1 MQSSNGVT
9 SSNRAIVEL
18 TLGGLM
24 LSLSALAVA
33 FAHIGAGGAGFYR
46 MLIASVLFYLLL
58 RVRRQPARLAHPRA
72 RRYTALAGVFLAIDL
87 ILWHHSIY
95 IVGPGI
101 GSILTNCQVFF
112 MTLLGLCLLK
122 EKPSLYFVA
131 SISLAFVGLYLLLLP
146 EMGSALG
153 IQGVVYG
160 VLSGLAYAVCVYYLK
175 VTTQLPQGGGDKI
188 AQMLHLSLWAAGV
201 MLGYALLRGE
211 PGHRRPADLLH
222 AGDLWRAGA
231 VRRLV
236 AGQPLDWCHQPR
248 AGRADPAAGAGD
260 HLLHRRGVSGQGQF
274 GHADHRGAGDGA
286 GGVHWLDKAA
296 EQGPGAERAGL
307 TRRSRSCCLSTC
319 RGGA

>member
-9 SSNRAIVEL
+9 LSSNRAIVEL

-146 EMGSALG
+146 EMGSARG

-211 PGHRRPADLLH
+211 SLAIADQQTFYMLVIYGVLVQFVGWLLVNRSIGAISLGL
-222 AGDLWRAGA
+222 AGLILLLEPVITYFID
-231 VRRLV
+231 V
-236 AGQPLDWCHQPR
+236 A
-248 AGRADPAAGAGD
+248 
-260 HLLHRRGVSGQGQF
+260 F
-274 GHADHRGAGDGA
+274 
-286 GGVHWLDKAA
+286 LDKASSA
-296 EQGPGAERAGL
+296 MQITGALVTVLAVYIG
-307 TRRSRSCCLSTC
+307 SIKPPSKAPALSEP
-319 RGGA
+319 A

>member
-9 SSNRAIVEL
+9 LSSNRAIVEL

-146 EMGSALG
+146 EMDSALG

-188 AQMLHLSLWAAGV
+188 AQMLYLSLWAAGV

-211 PGHRRPADLLH
+211 SLAIADQQTFYMLVIYGVLVQFVGWLLVNRSIGAISLGL
-222 AGDLWRAGA
+222 AGLILLLEPVITYFID
-231 VRRLV
+231 V
-236 AGQPLDWCHQPR
+236 A
-248 AGRADPAAGAGD
+248 
-260 HLLHRRGVSGQGQF
+260 F
-274 GHADHRGAGDGA
+274 
-286 GGVHWLDKAA
+286 LDKASSA
-296 EQGPGAERAGL
+296 MQITGALVTVLAVYIG
-307 TRRSRSCCLSTC
+307 SIKPPSKAPALSEP
-319 RGGA
+319 A

>member
-9 SSNRAIVEL
+9 LSSNRAIVEL

-131 SISLAFVGLYLLLLP
+131 SISLAFVGLNLLLLP

-211 PGHRRPADLLH
+211 SLAIADQQTFYMLVIYGVLVQFVGWLLVNRSIGAISLGL
-222 AGDLWRAGA
+222 AGLILLLEPVITYFID
-231 VRRLV
+231 V
-236 AGQPLDWCHQPR
+236 A
-248 AGRADPAAGAGD
+248 
-260 HLLHRRGVSGQGQF
+260 F
-274 GHADHRGAGDGA
+274 
-286 GGVHWLDKAA
+286 LDKASSA
-296 EQGPGAERAGL
+296 MQITGALVTVLAVYIG
-307 TRRSRSCCLSTC
+307 SIKPPSKAPALSEP
-319 RGGA
+319 A

>member
-1 MQSSNGVT
+1 MQTSNGVT
-9 SSNRAIVEL
+9 LSSNRAIVEL

-146 EMGSALG
+146 EMDSALG

-211 PGHRRPADLLH
+211 SLAIADQQTFYMLVIYGVLVQFVGWLLVNRSIGAISLGL
-222 AGDLWRAGA
+222 AGLILLLEPVITYFID
-231 VRRLV
+231 V
-236 AGQPLDWCHQPR
+236 A
-248 AGRADPAAGAGD
+248 
-260 HLLHRRGVSGQGQF
+260 F
-274 GHADHRGAGDGA
+274 
-286 GGVHWLDKAA
+286 LDKASSA
-296 EQGPGAERAGL
+296 MQITGALVTVLAVYIG
-307 TRRSRSCCLSTC
+307 SIKPPSKAPALSEP
-319 RGGA
+319 A